1 MGRLIAGRMVRLVAT
16 LLLVTF
22 VTFMATSLLPGDPV
36 NALIP
41 IEAQQDREFVE
52 QVREEWGFND
62 PILVRYGRWLGDAV
76 RGDLGDSYVTG
87 RPIIDEITPRLPVT
101 GELMV
106 VTVLLGILIGVPLG
120 LLSGYREG
128 SRADQAVSAF
138 AQFGLSIPNFVLG
151 IVLIYVFAIKLRW
164 LPATGWTR
172 ISDSVTGN
180 LKSVAMPAIAL
191 AVSEVAVYLRVLRSD
206 IISTLKENYILSA
219 RAKGLK
225 DRFILFRHALRPSSL
240 TLTTLIG
247 LNIAGLITGTIVIE
261 QLFAIPGLGRRLF
274 SAVFQ
279 RDYMMVQ
286 GLTVLLAAAYV
297 IINAT
302 VDFIYIAIDPRIRR
316 RA

>member
-1 MGRLIAGRMVRLVAT
+1 VRLVAT
-16 LLLVTF
+16 LLFVTF

-52 QVREEWGFND
+52 QLREEWGFND
-62 PILVRYGRWLGDAV
+62 PLPVRYGRWLGDAV
-76 RGDLGDSYVTG
+76 RGDLGNSYVTG

-128 SRADQAVSAF
+128 SRADKAVSAF
-138 AQFGLSIPNFVLG
+138 AQIGLSIPNFVLG
-151 IVLIYVFAIKLRW
+151 LMLIYVFAIRLRW

-180 LKSVAMPAIAL
+180 LKTVAMPAIAL
-191 AVSEVAVYLRVLRSD
+191 AVAEVAVYLRVLRSD
-206 IISTLKENYILSA
+206 IIITLKENYILSA
-219 RAKGLK
+219 RAKGLT

-247 LNIAGLITGTIVIE
+247 LNIAGLITGTIVVE

-302 VDFIYIAIDPRIRR
+302 VDFVYMAIDPRIRR

>member
-16 LLLVTF
+16 LLFVTF

-52 QVREEWGFND
+52 QLREEWGFND
-62 PILVRYGRWLGDAV
+62 PLPVRYGRWLGDAV
-76 RGDLGDSYVTG
+76 RGDLGNSYVTG

-128 SRADQAVSAF
+128 SRADKAVSAF
-138 AQFGLSIPNFVLG
+138 AQIGLSIPNFVLG
-151 IVLIYVFAIKLRW
+151 LMLIYVFAIRLRW

-180 LKSVAMPAIAL
+180 LKTVAMPAIAL
-191 AVSEVAVYLRVLRSD
+191 AVAEVAVYLRVLRSD
-206 IISTLKENYILSA
+206 IIITLKENYILSA

-286 GLTVLLAAAYV
+286 GLTVLLAATYV

-302 VDFIYIAIDPRIRR
+302 VDFVYMAIDPRIRR

>member
-1 MGRLIAGRMVRLVAT
+1 MRLVAT

-62 PILVRYGRWLGDAV
+62 PLLVRYGRWLGDAV

-120 LLSGYREG
+120 LVSGYREG
-128 SRADQAVSAF
+128 SRADKVVSAV

-151 IVLIYVFAIKLRW
+151 LVLIYVFAIKLRW

-191 AVSEVAVYLRVLRSD
+191 AVAEVAVYLRVLRSD
-206 IISTLKENYILSA
+206 IIGTLKEDYILSA

>member
-1 MGRLIAGRMVRLVAT
+1 
-16 LLLVTF
+16 
-22 VTFMATSLLPGDPV
+22 MATSLLPGDPV

-120 LLSGYREG
+120 LVSGYREG
-128 SRADQAVSAF
+128 SRADKVVSAV

-151 IVLIYVFAIKLRW
+151 LVLIYVFAIKLRW

-191 AVSEVAVYLRVLRSD
+191 AVAEVAVYLRVLRSD
-206 IISTLKENYILSA
+206 IIGTLKENYILSA

>member
-1 MGRLIAGRMVRLVAT
+1 MVRLVAT

-62 PILVRYGRWLGDAV
+62 PLLVRYGRWLGDAV

-128 SRADQAVSAF
+128 SRADKVVSAV

-151 IVLIYVFAIKLRW
+151 LVLIYVFAIKLRW

-191 AVSEVAVYLRVLRSD
+191 AVAEVAVYLRVLRSD
-206 IISTLKENYILSA
+206 IIGTLKENYILSA